1 MVLATR
7 CLLQG
12 GSYTRGSLFRSGLL
26 SPKLTPALASSSQQQ
41 RHASSVDMEFYRV
54 LILSCMHLQ
63 RNVLALILFLNLKLF
78 IMIKSLPKAK
88 YGGSHNV
95 TLLPGLGNLQ

>member
-54 LILSCMHLQ
+54 LIILSCMHLQ

-78 IMIKSLPKAK
+78 MIKSLPKAK